1 MSIPNVLTLF
11 RLLLIPFFGYY
22 FYHENFI
29 VAASIFIIAALTDVL
44 DGYIARKFN
53 MVTSWGKLADPAA
66 DKLMTVTALA
76 VLTVLGKI
84 PIYIIIIVVIKEAL
98 MTLGGYLIYK
108 NKRHVVS
115 ANWYGKLSTAIF
127 NVAIVLLIIGAPYGN
142 IIISIAVASALFALF
157 MYLLAYFK
165 ITRDQS

>member
-1 MSIPNVLTLF
+1 MCLTGTLPGNSTWLPHGKACGPGG
-11 RLLLIPFFGYY
+11 RQVNDRYCFGC
-22 FYHENFI
+22 
-29 VAASIFIIAALTDVL
+29 A
-44 DGYIARKFN
+44 DG
-53 MVTSWGKLADPAA
+53 PC
-66 DKLMTVTALA
+66 
-76 VLTVLGKI
+76 KI

-142 IIISIAVASALFALF
+142 IIISIAVATLLHFYVFACIL
-157 MYLLAYFK
+157 
-165 ITRDQS
+165 